1 MPVIRLLAAA
11 AFGLAAI
18 APAHAQF
25 AKPDD
30 ALKYRQSVMY
40 LQSQHLGRIARQ
52 LRAEKPDLPGIA
64 ENAAVLDTMNKLF
77 ASAFPPDSEGVG
89 NSRALPAV
97 WKEPEKFKQGIATLN
112 GQMAKLLAASRGND
126 LAGTRAA
133 FNEVRQTCGSCHDAF
148 RRE

>member
-1 MPVIRLLAAA
+1 MKLFCSIAAVTLTLIAAA
-11 AFGLAAI
+11 
-18 APAHAQF
+18 PASAQF

-30 ALKYRQSVMY
+30 ALKYRQSVMF
-40 LQSQHLGRIARQ
+40 LQSQHLGRIAGQ
-52 LRAEKPDLPGIA
+52 LRADKPDLQAVA
-64 ENAAVLDTMNKLF
+64 ENAAVLDTVNKLF
-77 ASAFPPDSEGVG
+77 ATAFPANSEGVG

-97 WKEPEKFKQGIATLN
+97 WKEPDKFKQNIATLN

-133 FNEVRQTCGSCHDAF
+133 FNDVRQTCGSCHDTF